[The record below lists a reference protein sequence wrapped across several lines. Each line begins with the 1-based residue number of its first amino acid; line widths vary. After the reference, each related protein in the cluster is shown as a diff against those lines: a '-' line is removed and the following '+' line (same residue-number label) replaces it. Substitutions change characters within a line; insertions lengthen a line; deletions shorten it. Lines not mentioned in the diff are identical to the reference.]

1 MTKLEIFDT
10 TLRDGE
16 QADGAKFTLEGR
28 VAMYNHLSNLGIHY
42 VELGWPLSSKETA
55 KSFEICRRLKK
66 KNKAKIVAFGSTSM
80 REKPEEDAN
89 LISLVNTGAE
99 YACIVGKTL
108 SEHAKKQLKCKNAEE
123 NFNKIRESAEFL
135 RKNGMKVFY
144 DAEHYFEAFLRE
156 EDYALETLLAAHKGG
171 AERLVLCDTK
181 GGMLPEQ
188 VIEII
193 GKTRES
199 LLKYGNDIR
208 LGVHFHNDSGLA
220 VANALASIREGVVQI
235 QGTINGMGERV
246 GNLDLSTFIP
256 VLEKKMKIKTGIDLR
271 KLKKVHDLAYNYSS
285 LEIPSGKPF
294 VGRTAFAHKG
304 GIHVDAAN
312 KGLGYEHERP
322 EDFGNKTLLLLTPLG
337 GVACVK
343 AVAEKFGIKL
353 DKKDPEVRKKALSLL
368 EKVTELESR
377 GYGVSSIEAEHYLLV
392 QRYFGSLNEIFDVDW
407 KVYTER
413 IKGKERSKFTAID
426 KKTGRRVGKETE
438 VYGGPVDAAYK
449 TITDIL
455 RKDYKE
461 VDDLRIVNYDVRIV
475 QGKGEESI
483 VRAEI
488 TFEGKGRRFETV
500 GVDANVIESSVE
512 AIGKAFVYYLHRYN
526 GYSQG
531 IKGKKTT
538 GE

>member
-1 MTKLEIFDT
+1 MTNLEIFDT

-16 QADGAKFTLEGR
+16 QADGARFTLNGR
-28 VAMYNHLSNLGIHY
+28 VAMYKHLSDLGIHY
-42 VELGWPLSSKETA
+42 VELGWPLSSTDTA
-55 KSFEICRRLKK
+55 KSFEICRGLRR
-66 KNKAKIVAFGSTSM
+66 KNRAKIVAFGSTSM
-80 REKPEEDAN
+80 RTNPEEDEN
-89 LISLVNTGAE
+89 LRSLINTKSE

-108 SEHAKKQLKCKNAEE
+108 SEHAKKQLKCENAEE
-123 NFNKIRESAEFL
+123 NFDKIRKSVEFL
-135 RKNGMKVFY
+135 RGRGMKVFY

-156 EDYALETLLAAHKGG
+156 EDYALETLLAAHEGG
-171 AERLVLCDTK
+171 AEKLVLCDTK
-181 GGMLPEQ
+181 GGMLPEE
-188 VIEII
+188 VRKII
-193 GKTRES
+193 GKTRDS
-199 LLKYGNDIR
+199 LIKLGKNPN

-220 VANALASIREGVVQI
+220 VANALVAVEEGVVQI

-246 GNLDLSTFIP
+246 GNLDLSTFVP
-256 VLEKKMKIKTGIDLR
+256 VLEKKVGIKTGVNL
-271 KLKKVHDLAYNYSS
+271 KMLKKVHDYAYSYST
-285 LEIPSGKPF
+285 LEAPSGKPF

-322 EDFGNKTLLLLTPLG
+322 EDFGNKTVLLLTPLG

-343 AVAEKFGIKL
+343 AVAEKFGLSL
-353 DKKDPEVRKKALSLL
+353 DKKDPEVRKKALGLL
-368 EKVTELESR
+368 GKLTELENR
-377 GYGVSSIEAEHYLLV
+377 GYGISSIEAEHYLLV
-392 QRYFGSLNEIFDVDW
+392 QRYFGNLNEIFDIDW
-407 KVYTER
+407 KAYTER
-413 IKGKERSKFTAID
+413 INGKERSKFTAID
-426 KKTGRRVGKETE
+426 KKTGIKVGKETE

-455 RKDYKE
+455 RKDYRE
-461 VDDLRIVNYDVRIV
+461 VDDLKIVNYDVKIV

-531 IKGKKTT
+531 IKGKKT
-538 GE
+538 E